1 MSLCWF
7 HDESMLILWGYVAL
21 TIYYRNEVV
30 ECLSIQ
36 ENAYVG
42 QRCAIGLALR
52 EQPFYIQDLNT
63 PCLATSNLLP
73 ADVLYGCL
81 RSTEVACEEKASGWQ
96 MLCHSPFRWAISGR
110 YVERWCMGIWC
121 IIYAINGETVAI
133 IFRRLLRLVDRLPR
147 ESVPLRIMART
158 PIEVQVSINF
168 TKKIYMSFSRT
179 SSYFASNLVSCF
191 VICLSF

>member
-7 HDESMLILWGYVAL
+7 YDEFMLIPWWIYVDCMMNLCWFYDESMLILWGYVAL

-30 ECLSIQ
+30 ECLSMQ

-52 EQPFYIQDLNT
+52 EQPFYIQDLST

-73 ADVLYGCL
+73 ADVLYGYL

-96 MLCHSPFRWAISGR
+96 MLCHSPLRWAISGR
-110 YVERWCMGIWC
+110 SVERWLSTQSTEKLSPSFTADSCVWSI
-121 IIYAINGETVAI
+121 
-133 IFRRLLRLVDRLPR
+133 
-147 ESVPLRIMART
+147 
-158 PIEVQVSINF
+158 VSPV
-168 TKKIYMSFSRT
+168 SR
-179 SSYFASNLVSCF
+179 YPFASWLEL
-191 VICLSF
+191 LSKPR